1 LIVFIW
7 LGEVC
12 VKTSDVLKCG
22 IRRVTLRKKPEVGGE
37 DGGICT
43 AVVLRK
49 KAAQAAAF
57 KRVEGQLVERDL
69 AEMKEGYGYEDG
81 GGLIETSEVPV
92 LHDVSFSAPCNQ
104 APSQVCTCTC

>member
-1 LIVFIW
+1 V
-7 LGEVC
+7 GYEE
-12 VKTSDVLKCG
+12 
-22 IRRVTLRKKPEVGGE
+22 LRFEKKPEVGGE

-57 KRVEGQLVERDL
+57 KRVEGQLVKRDL

-81 GGLIETSEVPV
+81 GGLIETLEVPV
-92 LHDVSFSAPCNQ
+92 LHDVPFSAPCNQ
-104 APSQVCTCTC
+104 APSQVCHMYLLGRYSVPLPKILSRA